1 MNFAILTSGGDSPGM
16 NASIRAFVRSMHF
29 HGHKT
34 YGIIRGYSGLVEN
47 DIHLLTPKDVGNI
60 IQRGGTIL
68 KTSRCAE
75 FMEKKYRQIAFQN
88 LKKLKISGL
97 CVIGGDGSYNGAYEF
112 HQETKMPVVCL
123 PGTIDNDIKN
133 TDYTIGHET
142 AVQNAIEA
150 IDKIR
155 DTAVSHDRV
164 FFIEVM
170 GRNSSA
176 LSQRIALCTGAEL
189 SISPKDNFPDEEI
202 LKLIERGQKRG
213 KKSSIFIVAENE
225 KAGRSYDIQKL
236 MMLKHK
242 ISSHVCILG
251 HIQRGG
257 SPVAKDRFFA
267 TLMGANA
274 SEILLSSSRASTC
287 VALCVKNEHIKS
299 TPLNKCLSK
308 TETYS
313 RDIATLLVKLSV

>member
-16 NASIRAFVRSMHF
+16 NAAIRAFVRSLHY

-34 YGIIRGYSGLVEN
+34 YGIMRGYSGLIEN
-47 DIHLLTPKDVGNI
+47 DIEELSPKDVGNI

-68 KTSRCAE
+68 KTSRSQDYLQ
-75 FMEKKYRQIAFQN
+75 KKVRLNAYKN

-97 CVIGGDGSYNGAYEF
+97 CVIGGDGSYNGAYTLYRESGI
-112 HQETKMPVVCL
+112 PVIGI
-123 PGTIDNDIKN
+123 PGTIDNDIIN

-155 DTAVSHDRV
+155 DTALSHDRV

-170 GRNSSA
+170 GKNSSA
-176 LSQRIALCTGAEL
+176 LCQRIALCTGAEM
-189 SISPKDNFPDEEI
+189 SIDPKSDLPDEEI
-202 LKLIERGQKRG
+202 VKLIKRGQKRG

-225 KAGRSYDIQKL
+225 VPGRSYDIQKL
-236 MMLKHK
+236 MFLKHK
-242 ISSHVCILG
+242 INSHVCILG

-257 SPVAKDRFFA
+257 APVAMDRYFA
-267 TLMGANA
+267 TLMGAKAAEFLAKKSKHVQAAAMVIKNSSVQTIA
-274 SEILLSSSRASTC
+274 LHKCLTKVERNDALLSQ
-287 VALCVKNEHIKS
+287 
-299 TPLNKCLSK
+299 
-308 TETYS
+308 
-313 RDIATLLVKLSV
+313 LLMELSV

>member
-16 NASIRAFVRSMHF
+16 NAAIRAFVRSMHF
-29 HGHKT
+29 YGHKT
-34 YGIIRGYSGLVEN
+34 YGVVRGYSGLIEN
-47 DIHLLTPKDVGNI
+47 EFELLTPKDVGNI

-68 KTSRCAE
+68 KTSRSPE
-75 FMEKKYRQIAFQN
+75 FLEKKYRQLALQN

-97 CVIGGDGSYNGAYEF
+97 CVIGGDGSYKGAYQF
-112 HQETKMPVVCL
+112 HQESKLPIVCL

-142 AVQNAIEA
+142 AVQNAIDA

-189 SISPKDNFPDEEI
+189 SISPKDIFPDDAI
-202 LKLIERGQKRG
+202 LKLIQRGQKRG

-225 KAGRSYDIQKL
+225 QSGRSYDIQKL
-236 MMLKHK
+236 MQLKHG

-251 HIQRGG
+251 HVQRGG

-274 SEILLSSSRASTC
+274 SSLFLKRSSTPIC
-287 VALCVKNEHIKS
+287 VALCVKNDLVKPK
-299 TPLNKCLSK
+299 PLQQCLSK
-308 TETYS
+308 TEVFS
-313 RDIATLLVKLSV
+313 KEVASLLVQLSV